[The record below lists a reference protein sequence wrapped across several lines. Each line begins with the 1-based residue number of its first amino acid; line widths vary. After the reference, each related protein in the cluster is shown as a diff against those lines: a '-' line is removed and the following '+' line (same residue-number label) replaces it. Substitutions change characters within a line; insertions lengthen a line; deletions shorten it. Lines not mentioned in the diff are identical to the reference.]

1 MTEVNSLALKA
12 QVPKTCNMCEE
23 TIEVKY
29 RCLECNFILCERC
42 RRFHEKI
49 KTIDFHH
56 IINIKDDNVS
66 LTKLFHIPILPCLLH
81 KEENCVLYCL
91 DCEETACTACISI
104 KHQKHTLENLKAYYL
119 TKTSEIENGKDR
131 IELSILPSLTRRLK
145 RLEHLIIFH
154 THKYEKA
161 KQKIYKW
168 EKYMKDSI
176 ANVLEKQREELI
188 QRLDINFTE
197 TKETILPEIS
207 KLKKT
212 KSEIEDMLINID
224 TVMSCGDVKRVN
236 DVRGS
241 LHSQLVEVKS
251 QTALK
256 VRTKIGNFCE
266 KEIGALPLL
275 GEIKFK
281 DIFQMKLVSC
291 IQTKLTCIDKI
302 VSLEGG
308 LVLLRNL
315 ENNMIHEIEINSTK
329 NTCNELDHFELDV
342 KDISALNSGDI
353 IFISPDKSD
362 IRTITSKLIDSNP
375 RKDFFDSTTFYQT
388 HPQIPTAIH
397 VSPDNNI
404 IICTVEPSRESIPMD
419 EPCHVE
425 IYILTSLGKQIS
437 HFEFNRDLFCF
448 PDKISSIDEMI
459 CIADSI
465 SDYSSRVVTLNKSGE
480 VKWIYGD
487 TSTSVII
494 SDMVHTPLGNLVIL
508 QVCQSKLQVL
518 DPDGGRLR
526 ILDLTN
532 LNITHPYCLSIY
544 NDNYILVGCGANDS
558 NLHILEYI
566 ES

>member
-1 MTEVNSLALKA
+1 MTGVNSIDIKA

-49 KTIDFHH
+49 KTVDFHH
-56 IINIKDDNVS
+56 IINIKDDSAS
-66 LTKLFHIPILPCLLH
+66 LTKLFHIPMFPCLLH

-91 DCEETACTACISI
+91 DCEETACTSCISI
-104 KHQKHTLENLKAYYL
+104 KHQKHTLENLKTYYL
-119 TKTSEIENGKDR
+119 NKTSEIENGKER
-131 IELSILPSLTRRLK
+131 IEQSILPSLNRRQK

-154 THKYEKA
+154 TQKYEKA

-168 EKYMKDSI
+168 EKYMKESI
-176 ANVLEKQREELI
+176 ANVLENQRVELI
-188 QRLDINFTE
+188 QRLDYNFTG

-207 KLKKT
+207 KLKTT
-212 KSEIEDMLINID
+212 KKDIEDILINID

-241 LHSQLVEVKS
+241 LQLQLVEVTS
-251 QTALK
+251 HTEK
-256 VRTKIGNFCE
+256 VRAKIGNFCE
-266 KEIGALPLL
+266 KEIGALPFL

-302 VSLEGG
+302 ISLESGI
-308 LVLLRNL
+308 VLLRNL
-315 ENNMIHEIEINSTK
+315 ENNMIHKIKIDSTK
-329 NTCNELDHFELDV
+329 NTFYEYEKFELDV

-362 IRTITSKLIDSNP
+362 IRTITSKLIDFNH
-375 RKDFFDSTTFYQT
+375 RKDFYDSTTFYQT

-425 IYILTSLGKQIS
+425 IYILTSSGKQIS
-437 HFEFNRDLFCF
+437 RFEFNRDLFCF
-448 PDKISSIDEMI
+448 PDKISSISEMI

-494 SDMVHTPLGNLVIL
+494 SDMVHTPLRNLVIL

-518 DPDGGRLR
+518 DPDGERLR

-544 NDNYILVGCGANDS
+544 NDNYILVGCGANDN